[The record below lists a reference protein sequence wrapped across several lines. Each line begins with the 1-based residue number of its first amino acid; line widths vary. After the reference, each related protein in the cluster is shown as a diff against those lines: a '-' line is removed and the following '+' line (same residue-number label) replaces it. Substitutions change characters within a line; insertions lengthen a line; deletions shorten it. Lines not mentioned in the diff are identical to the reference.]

1 MNCKKLPSGSGTT
14 SDKRKEQRKHKQW
27 GYLASSQPSD
37 PGSMDVLKGH
47 AETLKAAY
55 EKAVQKMEALEKAK
69 KDDEEEEDE
78 SSSRSSSSASAS
90 SSSSKSK
97 RSRKS
102 RSQRPQSTLEK
113 VQEEEEEKK
122 EEEKALEKAKK
133 EKEPALEKADVGG
146 GGQAGV
152 RTRSRRPKHGPA
164 QKVVL
169 VPAKSTSSNSKPLE
183 KGKPRVVVDWV
194 NALEHA
200 DAVPGENSAALDLL
214 LGKAHVHLLSYVDSW
229 KGYNCTMA
237 AMHDLPQIDEL
248 EGVHCCWSNCGQD
261 GKASW
266 ALHFGAEAIFDDN
279 TWVIKEALQWGLQ
292 GYAVHTP
299 FHTHYQLP
307 AKCVFKTFKEAVD
320 AYLESLDDQ

>member
-78 SSSRSSSSASAS
+78 SSSRSSSSASAA

-97 RSRKS
+97 RPRKS

-122 EEEKALEKAKK
+122 EEEK
-133 EKEPALEKADVGG
+133 ALEKADVGG

-214 LGKAHVHLLSYVDSW
+214 PGKAHVHLLSYVDSW